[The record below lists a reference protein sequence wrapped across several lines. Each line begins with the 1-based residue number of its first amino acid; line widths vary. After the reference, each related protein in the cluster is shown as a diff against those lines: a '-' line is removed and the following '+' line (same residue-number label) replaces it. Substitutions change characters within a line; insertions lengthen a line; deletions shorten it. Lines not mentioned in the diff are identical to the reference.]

1 MVAAELHIPNP
12 HTKQL
17 RTALA
22 AVLALVVVVLPNMV
36 APLFTTAAVMEES
49 SAVVEVL
56 AITPMAVTVATLVA
70 VEPVVTAI
78 RVMSAKAEKV

>member
-1 MVAAELHIPNP
+1 MHITNP
-12 HTKQL
+12 HTEQF

-22 AVLALVVVVLPNMV
+22 AVLALVVVVLPKIM

-56 AITPMAVTVATLVA
+56 AITPMAVTVATLLA